1 MLVLCVSPSL
11 QTWQSELEDQEGVF
25 SSLQSAVQKA
35 REAGTQL
42 NRLHPD
48 RSPELERYQE
58 RAAQLTE
65 RWAGVKRQM
74 DTR

>member
-1 MLVLCVSPSL
+1 VLILCVSPSL

-25 SSLQSAVQKA
+25 SSLQSEVQKA
-35 REAGTQL
+35 REVGTQL

-48 RSPELERYQE
+48 RSSELERYQE
-58 RAAQLTE
+58 KAAQLTE
-65 RWAGVKRQM
+65 RWAGVKRQI